1 MNKLM
6 DREMNFWDLCVALS
20 RALCRGC
27 QWFWQVLLH
36 MVRLTLRY
44 WWLVITLVVLALGAA
59 FYIARFENLTYKV
72 NAVVMLNGAT
82 IPQFEQ
88 AFAPL
93 RSGILLPDDAE
104 IAQYVHKRIA
114 GGFST
119 YRVIDC
125 KNDGTADMIDFKGS
139 ISPTDTLR
147 VPMQD
152 RLCLQFRV
160 KVRDMRFVPHIE
172 QALMD
177 YLNSNIALQQAYP
190 SYVKDL
196 REEVAFHHR
205 QTVKLDSLT
214 SSYYFAAGQPAVSMQ
229 NGLNVTGERRIRLF
243 LNEIYKQQE
252 HTRQADYRIQ
262 LATAP
267 VVLENHFAVD
277 PKPSYSRRQCMMVF
291 GLFAWVIGCA
301 IAQLIEKR
309 KAICAWL
316 KK

>member
-1 MNKLM
+1 M
-6 DREMNFWDLCVALS
+6 DREMNFWDLCVALI

-93 RSGILLPDDAE
+93 RSGILLPDEAE
-104 IAQYVHKRIA
+104 ISQYVHKRIA

-160 KVRDMRFVPHIE
+160 KVRDMRYVPHIE

-190 SYVKDL
+190 SYVEDL

-205 QTVKLDSLT
+205 QAVKLDSLT

-277 PKPSYSRRQCMMVF
+277 PKPSYSRRQCMMLF
-291 GLFAWVIGCA
+291 GLFAWAIGCA

>member
-104 IAQYVHKRIA
+104 ISQYVHKRIA

-190 SYVKDL
+190 SYVEDL

-205 QTVKLDSLT
+205 QAVKLDSLT

>member
-1 MNKLM
+1 
-6 DREMNFWDLCVALS
+6 MNFWDLCVALS

-104 IAQYVHKRIA
+104 ISQYVHKRIA

-160 KVRDMRFVPHIE
+160 KVRDMRYVPHIE

-190 SYVKDL
+190 SYVEDL

-205 QTVKLDSLT
+205 QAVKLDSLT

-277 PKPSYSRRQCMMVF
+277 PKPLYSRRQCMMVF
-291 GLFAWVIGCA
+291 GLFAWAIGCA

-309 KAICAWL
+309 KVICAWL

>member
-1 MNKLM
+1 
-6 DREMNFWDLCVALS
+6 MNFWDLCVALS

-104 IAQYVHKRIA
+104 ISQYVHKRIA

-190 SYVKDL
+190 SYVEDL
-196 REEVAFHHR
+196 REESPQA
-205 QTVKLDSLT
+205 S
-214 SSYYFAAGQPAVSMQ
+214 
-229 NGLNVTGERRIRLF
+229 RL
-243 LNEIYKQQE
+243 
-252 HTRQADYRIQ
+252 YRCR
-262 LATAP
+262 T
-267 VVLENHFAVD
+267 D
-277 PKPSYSRRQCMMVF
+277 
-291 GLFAWVIGCA
+291 
-301 IAQLIEKR
+301 
-309 KAICAWL
+309 
-316 KK
+316 

>member
-1 MNKLM
+1 
-6 DREMNFWDLCVALS
+6 MNFWDLCVALS

-291 GLFAWVIGCA
+291 GLFAWAIGCA